1 MYSCAT
7 DIFENDITKIG
18 MDILEI
24 LLFDRTT
31 RRNII
36 WATSDYE
43 MYGDEYNSRFPITV
57 NLISDINSNIIRPR
71 VTKNKGNKL
80 ARTKEKAEVFTPS
93 WICNIQNNLVDSEW
107 FGRKDVFNIETDKS
121 WITTNEVIS
130 FPKDNKHSW
139 KKYVDDKRLEITC
152 GEAPYLVSRYDT
164 VTGIPISVK
173 DRIGLLDRKL
183 RIVNENTDTIENWYK
198 WTKRAFE
205 SIYGFEFQ
213 GDSLLLARENILY
226 TFIDNYVFKFN
237 SVPDNKKIKEI
248 AIVISWNIWQMD
260 GLKFTVPYEKVY
272 EQFFQIPI
280 ESPTSNQNRPCYCK
294 IKDWRSKETL
304 TYKSIVL
311 EGC

>member
-31 RRNII
+31 KRNII

-43 MYGDEYNSRFPITV
+43 MYGEEYNSRFPITV
-57 NLISDINSNIIRPR
+57 NLISNINSNIIQPR
-71 VTKNKGNKL
+71 VKKNKSNKL
-80 ARTKEKAEVFTPS
+80 TRTKEKAEVFTPS

-164 VTGIPISVK
+164 VTGTPIAVK

-280 ESPTSNQNRPCYCK
+280 ESSTSNQNQPCYCK